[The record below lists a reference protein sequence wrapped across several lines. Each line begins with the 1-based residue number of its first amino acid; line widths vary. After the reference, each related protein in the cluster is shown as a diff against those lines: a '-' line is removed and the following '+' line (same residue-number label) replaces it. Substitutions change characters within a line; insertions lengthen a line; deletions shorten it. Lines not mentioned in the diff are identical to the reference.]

1 MPKPKDPQSYDVAG
15 TAYKQHEDPRASLEQ
30 ALRDY
35 CTAVPSRNFTHRTN
49 GNSITIYC
57 HAHERGLGDVGR
69 RASQVDAMSKAMDN
83 FVKGLKK
90 RYRETGAGTLDMKE
104 RKGSRGYDL
113 QKASLNDRWEIVYR
127 RTYEVDDLIGLP
139 EED

>member
-15 TAYKQHEDPRASLEQ
+15 TAYRQHEDPRAALAQ
-30 ALRDY
+30 ALSDY
-35 CTAVPSRNFTHRTN
+35 RTAVPTRNFTHRTN
-49 GNSITIYC
+49 GNSVTIYC
-57 HAHERGLGDVGR
+57 HCHERGLGDVGR
-69 RASQVDAMSKAMDN
+69 RALQVDALSKATDV

-90 RYRETGAGTLDMKE
+90 RVREMGAGNLDMEE

-113 QKASLNDRWEIVYR
+113 QKASLNDRWEMVYR
-127 RTYEVDDLIGLP
+127 RTYEVKDLVGLP